1 MKTNA
6 YFILSS
12 ILTYT
17 GFACLLAVWIVLT
30 LGAFGVLGAAFV
42 PLFLGLLVLGGLFL
56 VIGEKFFEA
65 FLKN

>member
-1 MKTNA
+1 MKTTA
-6 YFILSS
+6 LLILSNIFTFS
-12 ILTYT
+12 
-17 GFACLLAVWIVLT
+17 GFACLLGVWIVLT

-56 VIGEKFFEA
+56 VIGESLFEA

>member
-17 GFACLLAVWIVLT
+17 GFTCLLGAWIILT
-30 LGAFGVLGAAFV
+30 LGAFGVLGAVFV

-56 VIGEKFFEA
+56 VIGEKFFDA